1 MLAARNALQP
11 LQPATAATATS
22 RGGSPKTPSDWWEHL
37 QIEKNRG
44 AARRVRLQTYREA
57 TNSLPLEKHRDDPYL
72 LEIWLDYLQLQS
84 ENKEDHAAIRDLYKW
99 LRSSRIGA
107 GAARFYIAWAE
118 FEKAGGYT
126 SRAMNILFIGIGLN
140 AHPVEQLRKLREEMA
155 SSSATLKGGPPNSE
169 DSHLSHD
176 RVNYA
181 DQRRKDRLSTSSAS
195 SHNVSESSPVS
206 SRTSTAGS
214 NEGSPENERSR
225 TRAPKELTSYRAADK
240 LGPPARVPL
249 SSLEEKDPDISGQS
263 DMSIESENGVPTV
276 RLSSPHFEHPRSRSE
291 IPEEQNKPFLV
302 PQARAASPQPLYISQ
317 PKTLAHAEIA
327 ETQPEDPRDTLSAMK
342 TPRARSAVLP
352 KQTPAAETAQR
363 SWSSATPSITIR
375 PGLRR
380 TISQDQPAGANMSS
394 AWGSMLAPQSLS
406 SSNVQS
412 LNTPAPGPLCNPP
425 GVYHS
430 TPTIASGNAN
440 DWHNASH
447 IHHTHKDKTN
457 ISVNGVMYRKL
468 GLIGRGGSSKVY
480 KIMAQ
485 DQKLYALKKVK
496 LKGQEDS
503 AIEGYL
509 NEIALLRRL
518 DKNDR
523 IIHLINSELN
533 EEQGHLLMVLE
544 YGEIDLAHILQKEQR
559 SRLSLNFIRMYWE
572 QMLRAVHAIHE
583 ENIIHSDLKPAN
595 FLLVEGALKLI
606 DFGIAKSIPNDT
618 TNIQR
623 DYQTGTVNY
632 MAPEAI
638 AFVDQGAAGS
648 KRQYLK
654 LGRSSDVWSLGC
666 ILYQLVYGRP
676 PFAHLS
682 VMKKLHCIVDPNYTI
697 SFEPCEDASLLD
709 SLKRCL
715 VRDPRAR
722 LTIPQLLNGRFLNP
736 GAPTSAVPT
745 DPHLGSP
752 RLSRPLI
759 AEIVKQVLAI
769 RETTATADD
778 ITQEILDH
786 LSRGSHID
794 LQKFR

>member
-1 MLAARNALQP
+1 MAKTDTVGFQEMIAPAETAEIRPTNLRDI
-11 LQPATAATATS
+11 QPAT
-22 RGGSPKTPSDWWEHL
+22 KTP
-37 QIEKNRG
+37 KPRP
-44 AARRVRLQTYREA
+44 AV
-57 TNSLPLEKHRDDPYL
+57 
-72 LEIWLDYLQLQS
+72 
-84 ENKEDHAAIRDLYKW
+84 
-99 LRSSRIGA
+99 
-107 GAARFYIAWAE
+107 
-118 FEKAGGYT
+118 
-126 SRAMNILFIGIGLN
+126 
-140 AHPVEQLRKLREEMA
+140 
-155 SSSATLKGGPPNSE
+155 PP
-169 DSHLSHD
+169 
-176 RVNYA
+176 
-181 DQRRKDRLSTSSAS
+181 T
-195 SHNVSESSPVS
+195 
-206 SRTSTAGS
+206 
-214 NEGSPENERSR
+214 
-225 TRAPKELTSYRAADK
+225 
-240 LGPPARVPL
+240 
-249 SSLEEKDPDISGQS
+249 
-263 DMSIESENGVPTV
+263 
-276 RLSSPHFEHPRSRSE
+276 
-291 IPEEQNKPFLV
+291 
-302 PQARAASPQPLYISQ
+302 
-317 PKTLAHAEIA
+317 
-327 ETQPEDPRDTLSAMK
+327 
-342 TPRARSAVLP
+342 
-352 KQTPAAETAQR
+352 QTPLPEPIQR
-363 SWSSATPSITIR
+363 SWGSATPSITIR

-380 TISQDQPAGANMSS
+380 TISQDQAAPNVST
-394 AWGSMLAPQSLS
+394 AWGSMHPPQSS
-406 SSNVQS
+406 SSTHLQPTR
-412 LNTPAPGPLCNPP
+412 TPAPGPPHNLP

-430 TPTIASGNAN
+430 TPTIASGNLN

-447 IHHTHKDKTN
+447 VHHAQKDKTN
-457 ISVNGVMYRKL
+457 ISVNGVTYKKL

-523 IIHLINSELN
+523 IIHLVNSELN

-544 YGEIDLAHILQKEQR
+544 YGEIDLAHILQKEQH

-623 DYQTGTVNY
+623 DYQLLRLQTGTVNY

-638 AFVDQGAAGS
+638 AFVDQGATGS

-697 SFEPCEDASLLD
+697 PFEPCEDASLLD

-736 GAPTSAVPT
+736 GAPPTVPNMDT
-745 DPHLGSP
+745 QPGPP
-752 RLSRPLI
+752 RVSRTLLMD
-759 AEIVKQVLAI
+759 IVNQVLAVKD
-769 RETTATADD
+769 TTATPDE
-778 ITQEILDH
+778 ITQEIFDQ
-786 LSRGSHID
+786 LSRGSPID

>member
-1 MLAARNALQP
+1 MLAARNPLQS
-11 LQPATAATATS
+11 LQPATAAPATG
-22 RGGSPKTPSDWWEHL
+22 RGKSPKTPSDWWERL

-44 AARRVRLQTYREA
+44 TARRVRLQTYREA

-84 ENKEDHAAIRDLYKW
+84 ENNEDHAAIRDLYKW
-99 LRSSRIGA
+99 LKSSRIGA

-126 SRAMNILFIGIGLN
+126 SRAMNIIFTGIGVN

-155 SSSATLKGGPPNSE
+155 GSSATLKGGPSNPEDNNS
-169 DSHLSHD
+169 SHN
-176 RVNYA
+176 RVNFV

-195 SHNVSESSPVS
+195 SHNVSDSSPVS

-214 NEGSPENERSR
+214 NDGSPENERRSR
-225 TRAPKELTSYRAADK
+225 ASKELAPQRPTGRLD
-240 LGPPARVPL
+240 PPARVPL
-249 SSLEEKDPDISGQS
+249 PSQEEKDPDVSGQS
-263 DMSIESENGVPTV
+263 DMSIESENGLPTV
-276 RLSSPHFEHPRSRSE
+276 GLSSPHFTRSRTLPE
-291 IPEEQNKPFLV
+291 ISEEQDKTVLL
-302 PQARAASPQPLYISQ
+302 PQARPASPQVCIPQ
-317 PKTLAHAEIA
+317 PKSHAEVA
-327 ETQPEDPRDTLSAMK
+327 ETELEDPRDTLSAMK
-342 TPRARSAVLP
+342 TPRARSTVLP
-352 KQTPAAETAQR
+352 KRTPTVEQAQR

-380 TISQDQPAGANMSS
+380 TISQDQPAGANISIP
-394 AWGSMLAPQSLS
+394 WGSVLPPSSLS
-406 SSNVQS
+406 SNNMQS
-412 LNTPAPGPLCNPP
+412 LHTPAPGPLYNPP

-430 TPTIASGNAN
+430 TPTITSGNAN

-523 IIHLINSELN
+523 IIHLINWELN

-544 YGEIDLAHILQKEQR
+544 YGEIDLAHILQKEQH

-638 AFVDQGAAGS
+638 AFVDQGATGS

-736 GAPTSAVPT
+736 GAPLLAVPT
-745 DPHLGSP
+745 DSQLGSQ
-752 RLSRPLI
+752 RLSQPLI
-759 AEIVKQVLAI
+759 SEIVKQVLAV
-769 RETTATADD
+769 RETSASADD
-778 ITQEILDH
+778 IAQEILDQ

-794 LQKFR
+794 LQKFRQNV